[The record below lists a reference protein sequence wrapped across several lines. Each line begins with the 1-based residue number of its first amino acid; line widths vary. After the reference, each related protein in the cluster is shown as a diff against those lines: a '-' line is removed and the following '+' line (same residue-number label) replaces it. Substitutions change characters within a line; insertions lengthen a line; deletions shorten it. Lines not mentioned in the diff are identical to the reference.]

1 MSEKSFFR
9 KYVIPTEKEV
19 RNYSTKD
26 QVILGAT
33 QLGTTTTALGAT
45 VYGINK
51 GFNIAE
57 RKQLKEL
64 NYIKGLNKS
73 VDTAHK
79 IHKKWIDPGRKM
91 YLDKT
96 FNYGRTGKLE
106 FPKQN
111 TKTANTNKLPKNVV
125 SINKQTNKSILAP
138 KQVTEKQYNKFINKA
153 ITQDMQRTK
162 ITQPTFDYGNR
173 YVKSKKY
180 QKPHLPPGQT
190 PSNQNL
196 TKVQRFMGKAI
207 KYGTR
212 VGFGSIASVPM
223 ALLSTKSVADATLKK
238 NINRNPNFPR

>member
-162 ITQPTFDYGNR
+162 ITQPTFDYGKR
-173 YVKSKKY
+173 FVKSKKY

>member
-1 MSEKSFFR
+1 MSEKSFLR

-33 QLGTTTTALGAT
+33 QLGTTTTALGAS

-96 FNYGRTGKLE
+96 FNYVKTGKLE

-125 SINKQTNKSILAP
+125 SINKETNKSKMNP
-138 KQVTEKQYNKFINKA
+138 KQVTERQYDKFINKA
-153 ITQDMQRTK
+153 ITKDMQRTK

>member
-1 MSEKSFFR
+1 MSEKSFVK

-26 QVILGAT
+26 KAITMAT
-33 QLGTTTTALGAT
+33 QVTASATTLGGTI
-45 VYGINK
+45 YGINK

-57 RKQLKEL
+57 RKQLKKL
-64 NYIKGLNKS
+64 NYTKGLSKS
-73 VDTAHK
+73 VGAVMKVHNQ
-79 IHKKWIDPGRKM
+79 WIGPGREKNLNKVVH
-91 YLDKT
+91 YQK
-96 FNYGRTGKLE
+96 TGKLE

-125 SINKQTNKSILAP
+125 SINKETNKSKMNP
-138 KQVTEKQYNKFINKA
+138 KQVTEKQYDKFINKSFDE
-153 ITQDMQRTK
+153 DMRRTR

-173 YVKSKKY
+173 YDKSKKY

-190 PSNQNL
+190 PSNQNK

-207 KYGTR
+207 KYGAR

-223 ALLSTKSVADATLKK
+223 AFLSTKSVADATLKK

>member
-1 MSEKSFFR
+1 MSKKSFVR

-26 QVILGAT
+26 KVILSATRLGASTTTLGAT
-33 QLGTTTTALGAT
+33 L
-45 VYGINK
+45 YGINK

-57 RKQLKEL
+57 K
-64 NYIKGLNKS
+64 KGNASLRYVKNVSKS
-73 VDTAHK
+73 VDTANK

-91 YLDKT
+91 HLDKT
-96 FNYGRTGKLE
+96 FNYAKTGKLE
-106 FPKQN
+106 FSKQN

-125 SINKQTNKSILAP
+125 SINKQTNKSIMSP

-162 ITQPTFDYGNR
+162 ITQPTFDYGKR
-173 YVKSKKY
+173 FVESKKY
-180 QKPHLPPGQT
+180 QKPHLPPGQK
-190 PSNQNL
+190 PSNQNK

-207 KYGTR
+207 KYGAR

-223 ALLSTKSVADATLKK
+223 AFLSTKSLADATLQKGK
-238 NINRNPNFPR
+238 YRKVK

>member
-33 QLGTTTTALGAT
+33 QLGASTTTLLGT
-45 VYGINK
+45 MYGINK

-57 RKQLKEL
+57 RKQLKKL
-64 NYIKGLNKS
+64 NYTKGLSKS
-73 VDTAHK
+73 VTTASK
-79 IHKKWIDPGRKM
+79 IHKTWHEPSRKM
-91 YLDKT
+91 YLDKY
-96 FNYGRTGKLE
+96 FHYGKTGKLE

-111 TKTANTNKLPKNVV
+111 TTTANTNKLPKNVV
-125 SINKQTNKSILAP
+125 SIKKETNKSKMNP
-138 KQVTEKQYNKFINKA
+138 KQVTERQYNKFINKA
-153 ITQDMQRTK
+153 ILQDAQRVK
-162 ITQPTFDYGNR
+162 ITQPTFDYGER
-173 YVKSKKY
+173 YVKSDKY
-180 QKPHLPPGQT
+180 KKPHLPPGQT